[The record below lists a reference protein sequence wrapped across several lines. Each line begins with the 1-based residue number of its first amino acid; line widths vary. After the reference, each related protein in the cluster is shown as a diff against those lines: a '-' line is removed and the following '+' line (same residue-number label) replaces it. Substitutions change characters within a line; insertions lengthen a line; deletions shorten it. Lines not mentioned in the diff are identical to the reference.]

1 MGKSKGKWILDIFGM
16 SKNEKGLK
24 TFEKTY
30 FVTEMNFY
38 GVMPKK
44 SFYFCYDNFLYIFL
58 KII

>member
-30 FVTEMNFY
+30 FVTEKKFY
-38 GVMPKK
+38 GLVPKK
-44 SFYFCYDNFLYIFL
+44 
-58 KII
+58 